1 MHSGGSP
8 AAYDEETMERGA
20 LKVPKKIDTRVI
32 DRSFFQEAR
41 DEGVICYEPCGDL
54 CCAGLEMLLRCGV
67 KVNMYLYQDVSPA
80 SQAVASRTRG
90 LTLSRRHPDLLPAAA
105 IQLEQLPPNLEDT
118 KLEDLVVRERRTVR
132 GTKIR
137 EEVFP
142 LINNP
147 SVVGQPVSF
156 DATCAGSYTHRL
168 RAYYWSNLFQNHQFN
183 LNSRAF
189 RAPRAGTVVRDDD
202 IAEEGE
208 SREVNLDEKAIAMG
222 YSASEL
228 RMPDGMG
235 DEELA
240 GVLGLVMDRRRMEL
254 LFAVAEASITGLPRS
269 AKSQEV
275 EHAWRAYCHTHGKPR
290 RNGGH
295 SGVKP
300 GAGTSSFGGKMD
312 HEGQKGTQGL
322 GATKAVQRSREWKLV
337 PMKVKS
343 YKARHRMLFVK
354 AGSKPITF
362 NKRPCGRITR
372 AYTHEDEWCLKWLKT
387 RGPVD
392 FKTCPRMASSESGG
406 ELLATGGTRPREAA
420 TIASAFRNH
429 VLSVFGAPAECLVDG
444 GTEFEGAFADLCR
457 QCLIDRRVT
466 SRPDS
471 PEGNGLTERVVKTIN
486 YNAAKQQSTGVA
498 PFTLLFAQK
507 ATVPPDLRKR
517 PELNFEDQEEETI
530 ADDLLQRTNIVKTRM
545 VHAGCSLEIAQHR
558 DTLLYEHRRSGGYEP
573 KPHQFKAGD
582 FVYIRKTPRS
592 GMEVVTKPA
601 ILKLVKVQRDGV
613 VVLEDSTKL
622 GEQSTVQ
629 SIAPCHLQ
637 VKDQYDCSAA
647 IPSKHLACEKYKLAA
662 VEPKLKEKRWEQMR
676 GCYQPMLVHTGA
688 RVQVLTRTQVK
699 VASQLEWGL
708 ELVMTVPHE
717 VKRLA
722 NAGSGL
728 EEDQTRVGSLGWHRG
743 NQQGDAVGVR
753 GLTWKS

>member
-132 GTKIR
+132 GT
-137 EEVFP
+137 
-142 LINNP
+142 
-147 SVVGQPVSF
+147 
-156 DATCAGSYTHRL
+156 
-168 RAYYWSNLFQNHQFN
+168 
-183 LNSRAF
+183 
-189 RAPRAGTVVRDDD
+189 VVRDDD

-312 HEGQKGTQGL
+312 HEVKQLYQTVQQEALRENYPGIHARGRVVPQVAEDQRPSRLQDLPKDG
-322 GATKAVQRSREWKLV
+322 VQRIRRRA
-337 PMKVKS
+337 
-343 YKARHRMLFVK
+343 ARH
-354 AGSKPITF
+354 S
-362 NKRPCGRITR
+362 
-372 AYTHEDEWCLKWLKT
+372 
-387 RGPVD
+387 
-392 FKTCPRMASSESGG
+392 
-406 ELLATGGTRPREAA
+406 
-420 TIASAFRNH
+420 
-429 VLSVFGAPAECLVDG
+429 
-444 GTEFEGAFADLCR
+444 
-457 QCLIDRRVT
+457 
-466 SRPDS
+466 
-471 PEGNGLTERVVKTIN
+471 

-629 SIAPCHLQ
+629 N
-637 VKDQYDCSAA
+637 
-647 IPSKHLACEKYKLAA
+647 KLAA

-676 GCYQPMLVHTGA
+676 GCYQPML
-688 RVQVLTRTQVK
+688 LTRTQVK
-699 VASQLEWGL
+699 VARLEWGL